1 MNAAH
6 TTQHDESRR
15 LDWLS
20 EVKLAIVLSIATV
33 IVTVGLAGRVSD
45 RALVLGAIVA
55 ASAIAWSRVEPL
67 DEALADIPHG

>member
-1 MNAAH
+1 MDSAH

-20 EVKLAIVLSIATV
+20 EVKLAIVLSLATV

-45 RALVLGAIVA
+45 RLLVVGAIVA
-55 ASAIAWSRVEPL
+55 ASAVAWGRIDPI
-67 DEALADIPHG
+67 DDPLADVPRS